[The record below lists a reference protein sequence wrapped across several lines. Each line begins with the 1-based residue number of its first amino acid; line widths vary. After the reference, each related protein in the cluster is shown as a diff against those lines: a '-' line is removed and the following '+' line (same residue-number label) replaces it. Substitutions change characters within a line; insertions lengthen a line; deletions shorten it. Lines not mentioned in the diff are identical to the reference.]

1 MQTSH
6 EVSTDPQAEANG
18 YITSLDHPDG
28 VEIKAVRTPVQF
40 DGVPHD
46 LGIAPDA
53 WQHTEE
59 ILLELGHDWDRIIE
73 LKELGT
79 IP

>member
-1 MQTSH
+1 MS
-6 EVSTDPQAEANG
+6 SDAQAIANG
-18 YITSLDHPDG
+18 YIESLDHPNG
-28 VEIKAVRTPVQF
+28 VEVKAVRTPVQI
-40 DGVPHD
+40 DGQPHE
-46 LGIAPDA
+46 LSIAPDA

-73 LKELGT
+73 LKELGI